1 MNLSDKS
8 LLADKCYVA
17 GKWRGESVDAVTNPA
32 TDAVLASVPRFGGKE
47 TVEAVEAAEQA
58 FPAWSA
64 LTAKARS
71 AILRRWYE
79 LILENR
85 NDLALIM
92 TSEQGKPLAEAR
104 GEIES
109 GAAYIE
115 FYAEEAKRVY
125 GEIIPT
131 HRSDARIMVLRQ
143 PLGVVAAITPW
154 NFPSSMIARKVAPA
168 LAAGCTVVVKPA
180 PETPLS
186 ALALAVLAERAGV
199 PAGVLNIITG
209 DAVAIGQ
216 ALTSHPTVRLIGFT
230 GSTDVGKLLMKQAA
244 DTVKKVGLELGGN
257 APFIVFD
264 DADIPAAV
272 EGAMLSK
279 FRNMGQTCVCAN
291 RIYVQDRVHDE
302 FVAQLVQRVS
312 ALKIGAGTDPDVQ
325 QGPLISMKAV
335 EKMERHV
342 ADAVAHGAKVVVGGK
357 RHALGKT
364 FFEPTVV
371 TGMKPGMANA
381 EEETFAP
388 LAPIYRFTTDEDV
401 VAQANDTRYGLAAY
415 FFAKDAARI
424 FRVAEALEYGMVGVN
439 TGMITTEAAPFGGVK
454 QSGIGREGSRHG
466 IEEYTEIKYVL
477 LAGI

>member
-17 GKWRGESVDAVTNPA
+17 GKWRGESVDAVSNPA

-291 RIYVQDRVHDE
+291 RIYVQDRVHD
-302 FVAQLVQRVS
+302 
-312 ALKIGAGTDPDVQ
+312 
-325 QGPLISMKAV
+325 
-335 EKMERHV
+335 
-342 ADAVAHGAKVVVGGK
+342 
-357 RHALGKT
+357 
-364 FFEPTVV
+364 
-371 TGMKPGMANA
+371 
-381 EEETFAP
+381 
-388 LAPIYRFTTDEDV
+388 
-401 VAQANDTRYGLAAY
+401 
-415 FFAKDAARI
+415 
-424 FRVAEALEYGMVGVN
+424 
-439 TGMITTEAAPFGGVK
+439 
-454 QSGIGREGSRHG
+454 
-466 IEEYTEIKYVL
+466 
-477 LAGI
+477 